1 MTGEQSEVCPS
12 DVPNGI
18 VVSDVA
24 VDHVT
29 EAGTVRALECP
40 SLDVSGGTSL
50 AVMGSS
56 GCGKSTL
63 LGLLAGLAL
72 PTQGTVTVG
81 LQAISALSERQRVTF
96 RRRSLGMVYQSDN
109 LLPHLTV
116 EENVGLQL
124 AISRGDT
131 APIRRA
137 DPAGLLE
144 RLGLGPLAQR
154 LPDQLSGG
162 QRQRVAIA
170 RAIIHRPIVILA
182 DEPTGSLDA
191 TNARIV
197 VELLVEVQREIGATL
212 VIVTHDPEIASHLD
226 RVIHLARPASPSEP
240 RRAV

>member
-1 MTGEQSEVCPS
+1 MSAATNEVRPS
-12 DVPNGI
+12 DAHNAII
-18 VVSDVA
+18 VRDVV
-24 VDHVT
+24 VDYVT
-29 EAGTVRALECP
+29 ETRTVRALECQ
-40 SLDVSGGTSL
+40 SINIEGGASL

-72 PTQGTVTVG
+72 PTQGTVRVG
-81 LQAISALSERQRVTF
+81 VDTISELSERQRVTF
-96 RRRSLGMVYQSDN
+96 RRRSLGMVYQADN

-124 AISRGDT
+124 AISRGDN
-131 APIRRA
+131 AQVQKA
-137 DPAGLLE
+137 DPSASLD

-170 RAIIHRPIVILA
+170 RAIIHRPTVILA
-182 DEPTGSLDA
+182 DEPTGALDA
-191 TNARIV
+191 ANARKVI
-197 VELLVEVQREIGATL
+197 ELLMEVQIEIGATL

-226 RVIHLARPASPSEP
+226 RVIHLANPASPSEP
-240 RRAV
+240 SHAV